1 MKFGT
6 YLKNMLADYDRNKQK
21 FVLVYG
27 GRTWDVLDYSE
38 EYILMSDPKD
48 GNNVELINLNAT
60 MYVQIKLIF

>member
-21 FVLVYG
+21 YVLVYG

-48 GNNVELINLNAT
+48 GNNIELINLNAT

>member
-6 YLKNMLADYDRNKQK
+6 YLRNILADYDRNKQK
-21 FVLVYG
+21 YVLVYG

-48 GNNVELINLNAT
+48 GNNIELINLNAT

>member
-6 YLKNMLADYDRNKQK
+6 YLKNMLTDYDRNKQK
-21 FVLVYG
+21 FVLIYG

-48 GNNVELINLNAT
+48 GNNIELINLNAT

>member
-6 YLKNMLADYDRNKQK
+6 YLKNMLTDYDRNKQK

-27 GRTWDVLDYSE
+27 GSTWDVLDYSE

-48 GNNVELINLNAT
+48 GNNIELINLNAT

>member
-6 YLKNMLADYDRNKQK
+6 YLKNMLTDYDRNKQK

-48 GNNVELINLNAT
+48 GNNIELINLNAT

>member
-6 YLKNMLADYDRNKQK
+6 YLKNMLAEYDRNKQK

-48 GNNVELINLNAT
+48 GNNIELINLNAT

>member
-6 YLKNMLADYDRNKQK
+6 YLKNMLTDYDRNKQK

>member
-21 FVLVYG
+21 FALVYG
-27 GRTWDVLDYSE
+27 GRAWDVLDYSE

-48 GNNVELINLNAT
+48 GNNIELINLNAT